1 MMRHFSA
8 PAAVGMAAADL
19 GMNEIEDSNLERPA
33 LVLREA
39 LQNSHDA
46 RCDEREVLGFHVAGF
61 SRLAPSVVR
70 CLNETVFADWPD
82 QHELGPCPL
91 FGEMA
96 AMIIADS
103 GTHGLTGPVLASASV
118 GSGVAPRY
126 QSFFLQLGRNTIQDQ
141 GGGTH
146 GIGRN
151 ALIALSRLHTLV
163 VYTHT
168 SNGDER
174 LMALRL
180 HRAYELGGHRYPG
193 WHYWGLDGSDAN
205 HPLPLEGAEATDVAA
220 ELGLLCD
227 LDHETGT
234 AIMILDPDLSRA
246 DEVSTDDVAD
256 SLQAFMTDMRRACD
270 DFALIHL
277 LVDKDLNVSFALD
290 GGDLAQ

>member
-1 MMRHFSA
+1 MMHHFSA

-19 GMNEIEDSNLERPA
+19 GMNEIEDSNLKRPA

-46 RCDEREVLGFHVAGF
+46 RRDECEVLGFHVAGF
-61 SRLAPSVVR
+61 SRVAPSVVH
-70 CLNETVFADWPD
+70 CLNETVFADWPEQHGLD
-82 QHELGPCPL
+82 QRPQFEG
-91 FGEMA
+91 MA
-96 AMIIADS
+96 AMIFADS
-103 GTHGLTGPVLASASV
+103 GTHGLTGPVLASDA

-126 QSFFLQLGRNTIQDQ
+126 QSFFLQLGRNTVQDQ

-151 ALIALSRLHTLV
+151 ALIALSRLQTLV
-163 VYTHT
+163 VYTNT
-168 SNGDER
+168 SDGNQR

-180 HRAYELGGHRYPG
+180 HRGYELGGSRYPG
-193 WHYWGLDGSDAN
+193 WHYWGLDGSHAK
-205 HPLPLEGAEATDVAA
+205 HPLPLEGAEATEVAA
-220 ELGLLCD
+220 ELGLLSD

-234 AIMILDPDLSRA
+234 AIMVLDPALSRD
-246 DEVSTDDVAD
+246 DEGPTDDVAD

-277 LVDKDLNVSFALD
+277 LVDRDLNVSFALD